1 MTGRAFASPHRTP
14 ARLCDCV
21 MTLRRPGLPSAL
33 LACGRFGSG
42 LPPWTH
48 HPFCA
53 SSGDIVTRSPAPRR
67 PRPRPPCRTE
77 AIGRLGHYGQTRHD
91 RPDPVLRGGSG
102 TSPEVWSPTA
112 HTSRVARLS
121 GSSRPPDDPASA
133 FRSSTARARWRTTV
147 GGARPCG
154 FTLFG
159 SIVVARLDPAD
170 VRGGSCGHHR
180 AAHGRRPNH
189 RADATPVVFRSV
201 ARVRS
206 VKPSSHAS

>member
-91 RPDPVLRGGSG
+91 RPDPALRGGSG
-102 TSPEVWSPTA
+102 ASPEVWSPTA
-112 HTSRVARLS
+112 HTSRVALS
-121 GSSRPPDDPASA
+121 GAAGLRTIPLRRFARRPPALDGEPRSA
-133 FRSSTARARWRTTV
+133 ALALAVLRSSARSSWR
-147 GGARPCG
+147 
-154 FTLFG
+154 G
-159 SIVVARLDPAD
+159 SIRRTCGVGRAVIIAPPTGGGPITVLTRL
-170 VRGGSCGHHR
+170 
-180 AAHGRRPNH
+180 
-189 RADATPVVFRSV
+189 
-201 ARVRS
+201 
-206 VKPSSHAS
+206 PSSSDPSRGCVR